1 MPIDISLIVIVYH
14 TWGSKVARGALLEG
28 AGAWTS
34 GAADLFLR

>member
-1 MPIDISLIVIVYH
+1 VPIDVSLILIVCH

-34 GAADLFLR
+34 GVADLFLR

>member
-1 MPIDISLIVIVYH
+1 MSIDVSPILIVYH

-28 AGAWTS
+28 AGSWTS